1 MTPRHLT
8 PALLLSYA
16 PDPERYRPLTPPSWL
31 DEVDLSATSVPAR
44 MGTRALPEES
54 WLLPDHLAA
63 DELRLRRRLLAEQR
77 DHVFA
82 CTRRAE
88 EPAREVGRL
97 VDRWLAT
104 HRAASGPG
112 ADGEDGEGGEGGE
125 GHPLARAG
133 TRVQEDLCLMVHHE
147 NAWRL
152 EGAVLCFPSL
162 WLLHEKLGRPTA
174 VVHGPVP
181 HYATELSRRVDSLL
195 DRLPPGKV
203 VWRRNVSVWPALLLW
218 APCHRLDPAL
228 CTDAAPVDGVPPLW
242 IRSERQTLRRL
253 PDTGAI
259 VFTIRVQTVPI
270 AVLAQR
276 PDRARDLAAWYR
288 APIGAARRGQLG
300 PRMDGLLGWL
310 DQVAGDD

>member
-174 VVHGPVP
+174 VVHESG
-181 HYATELSRRVDSLL
+181 A
-195 DRLPPGKV
+195 
-203 VWRRNVSVWPALLLW
+203 AL
-218 APCHRLDPAL
+218 CHRAEPAGGLPVRPPASGKAGLAQKRLGVAGAAALGTLSPARPTL

-270 AVLAQR
+270 AVLAHR

>member
-1 MTPRHLT
+1 
-8 PALLLSYA
+8 
-16 PDPERYRPLTPPSWL
+16 
-31 DEVDLSATSVPAR
+31 
-44 MGTRALPEES
+44 
-54 WLLPDHLAA
+54 
-63 DELRLRRRLLAEQR
+63 
-77 DHVFA
+77 
-82 CTRRAE
+82 
-88 EPAREVGRL
+88 
-97 VDRWLAT
+97 
-104 HRAASGPG
+104 
-112 ADGEDGEGGEGGE
+112 
-125 GHPLARAG
+125 
-133 TRVQEDLCLMVHHE
+133 MVHHE

-270 AVLAQR
+270 AVLAHR